1 MFGKILGKNKKE
13 ADKNQEHSKIVEK
26 ISKMNIS
33 DMRVYVNNKLTGFEI
48 CEDGLNEVMRKL
60 LLKDDKGQRFIEMD
74 AMDSKK
80 KKAFDLVLIVA
91 SSKKITII
99 TIELIQEF
107 MKQYIDIIDKFDKE
121 NKQIYTSKFKD
132 GLTKAMSTISA
143 MTEVNRKNI
152 ILGS

>member
-13 ADKNQEHSKIVEK
+13 ANENQEHSKIVEK

-33 DMRVYVNNKLTGFEI
+33 DMRVYVNNKLISFEI

-91 SSKKITII
+91 SSKKITIV

>member
-13 ADKNQEHSKIVEK
+13 ANENQEHSKIVEK

-33 DMRVYVNNKLTGFEI
+33 DMRVYVNNKLISFEI

>member
-13 ADKNQEHSKIVEK
+13 ANENQEHSKIVEK

-33 DMRVYVNNKLTGFEI
+33 DMRVYVNNKLISFEI

-91 SSKKITII
+91 SSKKITIV

-143 MTEVNRKNI
+143 MTEVK
-152 ILGS
+152 